1 MSTRIINGRRPKNKR
16 IERALLKKEPKV
28 NENVKS
34 AMFLRG
40 PKTSEIIN
48 QVIADM
54 YTLKKPHGIKFHR
67 RNDTR
72 PFEDQ
77 GSIEFFSNKNDCSLM
92 AFGSHQKKRPHNLVL
107 GRFFDHQ
114 VLDLIEL
121 GVSNFKSI
129 QQHPGNLSYTVGF
142 KPCFVFR
149 GPEFEQK
156 EEYKKFANLLLDFYR
171 GEVTDQ
177 ISLMGLDHVFVCT
190 AVEGKIYFRHYSI
203 NLKKSGTNL
212 PRVELEEIGPA
223 MDLTIRRTRFAA
235 HDLMKE
241 ALRQPRELKNRKVK
255 NVTQSILGT
264 VINVHKEKQDLGQMQ
279 TRKMKGLK
287 RKRAEGAA
295 NGEADGEANTEAAA
309 AAKDTTPKKKRAD
322 E

>member
-1 MSTRIINGRRPKNKR
+1 M
-16 IERALLKKEPKV
+16 LKKEPKV

-54 YTLKKPHGIKFHR
+54 YTMKKPHGIKFHR

-121 GVSNFKSI
+121 GVTNFKSI
-129 QQHPGNLSYTVGF
+129 QEYPGNLSYAVGF

-171 GEVTDQ
+171 GQVTDQ
-177 ISLMGLDHVFVCT
+177 ISLLGLDHVIVCT

-203 NLKKSGTNL
+203 KMKKSGTNL
-212 PRVELEEIGPA
+212 PRVELEEIGPS

-255 NVTQSILGT
+255 NVTQNILGT
-264 VINVHKEKQDLGQMQ
+264 LINVHKEKQDLGEMQ

-287 RKRAEGAA
+287 RKRAEGTADGAA
-295 NGEADGEANTEAAA
+295 NGEEAATTA
-309 AAKDTTPKKKRAD
+309 TTTEEKDATPKKKRAD